1 MIYTKSEIIA
11 AGGYGNL
18 ITGMS
23 LNVALMGGQT
33 MNSFRVRMKNTTDST
48 LSAFDNTTTGW
59 VTCYTNSAYLPAST
73 GWQGYVFSTPFPYS
87 ISYNLLVEVCF
98 DNSSYSTSTKV
109 NSSATNN
116 QKTFCMF
123 QDNGAGC
130 SSATLSN
137 TVTNPTRPN
146 IQLTMNLA
154 MGTGNNTY
162 GTPKEFALYQ
172 NYPNPFNPVTKIRY
186 ELPISGFATLKVYD
200 MLGKEVATI
209 VNEDKKAGRY
219 IVDFDGTNLAS
230 GVYFFKFQVANFVQT
245 RKMILLK

>member
-1 MIYTKSEIIA
+1 MA
-11 AGGYGNL
+11 
-18 ITGMS
+18 
-23 LNVALMGGQT
+23 LNVISVGSPVMS
-33 MNSFRVRMKNTTDST
+33 SFRVRMKNTTDST

-59 VTCYTNSAYLPAST
+59 VTCYTNSAYTPAGT
-73 GWQGYVFSTPFPYS
+73 GWQGYVFNTPFPYS

-98 DNSSYSTSTKV
+98 DNSSYSVSSPV

-116 QKTFCMF
+116 QKTFCMY

-130 SSATLSN
+130 SSPTLSN
-137 TVTNPTRPN
+137 TVTSPTRPN

-154 MGTGNNTY
+154 MSTGNNTI

-230 GVYFFKFQVANFVQT
+230 GVYFFKFQVASFVQT